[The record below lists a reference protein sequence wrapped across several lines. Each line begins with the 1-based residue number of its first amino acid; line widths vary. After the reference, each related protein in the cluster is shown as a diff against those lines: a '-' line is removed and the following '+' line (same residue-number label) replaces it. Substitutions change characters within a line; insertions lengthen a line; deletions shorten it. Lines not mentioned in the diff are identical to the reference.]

1 MKKMLLLFM
10 ASALVLESAR
20 AAKQSPATGQVIDEA
35 GAPVEYA
42 TVVLTREK
50 RQIAGMATD
59 TEGRFAFSVP
69 AGDYTLLVQFLGY
82 EPLAKQVRVADG
94 ASLGIFT
101 LTASPTEIGSVVVK
115 TRLVRREADRFV
127 VDVANS
133 PAAIGKDGIDLLQQ
147 SPGVWIDDEKVS
159 INGSSGTKVYIDDRE
174 LRMESSQLM
183 SYLRALRA
191 EDIRKI
197 EVIPSTGADY
207 DADASGGAI
216 RIYLRRKRDDGL
228 DGSLAFHTVHSSMQH
243 NYNPSFNLNYHRSK
257 LNLYG
262 SGWGWFGRTRT
273 VSDEQTAYRSGTT
286 GIVAHSDLGEK
297 DRNFGVSAGAVYEFS
312 ERNSIGVEFEY
323 YRNAEFG
330 PNDSRTDLTADGVL
344 TANRSAYYLDGERG
358 QYTATFNYIHRI
370 DTIGSTFKVL
380 ADYTERSSDNLNDYF
395 NRSATGAVSRDSTY
409 RDRNDSRYRI
419 TTATLALEKHF
430 SPRITFSAG
439 LKYTNNDMHNSAR
452 YEYLRNDGWHDN
464 ADYGYRVDYTEH
476 IGAAYAILNA
486 KFGRFGLTAG
496 LRGEFTYATGK
507 GDYVT
512 QRYMSLFP
520 NANLSWALDKQGS
533 WSLVASYAR
542 TIERPGFW
550 ALAPQR
556 LQISDYTYQTGNPSL
571 RPAYSDKVSLTL
583 VARYKYSLS
592 VGMNLHS
599 DAIEQLMQA
608 DPYNPDKLFITWEN
622 FDDLDNYYVTLNLP
636 FQFTKWWSLNLNLTG
651 IRQGQRIENGG
662 RLQHRNYLS
671 ANASTTFT
679 LPARFFIDLD
689 YFGMSGILVGNV
701 TINAQHHLGVSLKKR
716 FSGERLTLSASVNNL
731 LSSRQVVTARSEEFV
746 RTVRIRMPWN
756 RVSFRIGL
764 TYNFKAG
771 KAFRSRSVE
780 SSGADE
786 KGRL

>member
-1 MKKMLLLFM
+1 M
-10 ASALVLESAR
+10 
-20 AAKQSPATGQVIDEA
+20 
-35 GAPVEYA
+35 
-42 TVVLTREK
+42 
-50 RQIAGMATD
+50 
-59 TEGRFAFSVP
+59 
-69 AGDYTLLVQFLGY
+69 
-82 EPLAKQVRVADG
+82 
-94 ASLGIFT
+94 
-101 LTASPTEIGSVVVK
+101 
-115 TRLVRREADRFV
+115 
-127 VDVANS
+127 
-133 PAAIGKDGIDLLQQ
+133 
-147 SPGVWIDDEKVS
+147 
-159 INGSSGTKVYIDDRE
+159 
-174 LRMESSQLM
+174 
-183 SYLRALRA
+183 
-191 EDIRKI
+191 
-197 EVIPSTGADY
+197 
-207 DADASGGAI
+207 
-216 RIYLRRKRDDGL
+216 
-228 DGSLAFHTVHSSMQH
+228 
-243 NYNPSFNLNYHRSK
+243 
-257 LNLYG
+257 
-262 SGWGWFGRTRT
+262 
-273 VSDEQTAYRSGTT
+273 
-286 GIVAHSDLGEK
+286 
-297 DRNFGVSAGAVYEFS
+297 
-312 ERNSIGVEFEY
+312 
-323 YRNAEFG
+323 
-330 PNDSRTDLTADGVL
+330 L

>member
-101 LTASPTEIGSVVVK
+101 LAASPTEIGSVVVK

-370 DTIGSTFKVL
+370 DTLGSTFKVL
-380 ADYTERSSDNLNDYF
+380 ADYTERSSDNMNDYF

-419 TTATLALEKHF
+419 TTATLALE
-430 SPRITFSAG
+430 SISRPALR
-439 LKYTNNDMHNSAR
+439 SAR
-452 YEYLRNDGWHDN
+452 G
-464 ADYGYRVDYTEH
+464 
-476 IGAAYAILNA
+476 
-486 KFGRFGLTAG
+486 
-496 LRGEFTYATGK
+496 
-507 GDYVT
+507 
-512 QRYMSLFP
+512 
-520 NANLSWALDKQGS
+520 
-533 WSLVASYAR
+533 
-542 TIERPGFW
+542 
-550 ALAPQR
+550 
-556 LQISDYTYQTGNPSL
+556 
-571 RPAYSDKVSLTL
+571 
-583 VARYKYSLS
+583 
-592 VGMNLHS
+592 
-599 DAIEQLMQA
+599 
-608 DPYNPDKLFITWEN
+608 
-622 FDDLDNYYVTLNLP
+622 
-636 FQFTKWWSLNLNLTG
+636 
-651 IRQGQRIENGG
+651 
-662 RLQHRNYLS
+662 
-671 ANASTTFT
+671 
-679 LPARFFIDLD
+679 
-689 YFGMSGILVGNV
+689 
-701 TINAQHHLGVSLKKR
+701 
-716 FSGERLTLSASVNNL
+716 
-731 LSSRQVVTARSEEFV
+731 
-746 RTVRIRMPWN
+746 
-756 RVSFRIGL
+756 
-764 TYNFKAG
+764 
-771 KAFRSRSVE
+771 
-780 SSGADE
+780 
-786 KGRL
+786 